1 MKIIISNSSDKPIY
15 EQIAQQI
22 KDMIVNGEI
31 SEAEMLPSIRNLAK
45 ELQISVIT
53 TKRAY
58 EELEREGYI
67 VSVPGKGSFVSA
79 QNKDLLK
86 EARIRIVEEKLA
98 EAVSAARAID
108 ISLEE
113 MQEMLKLL
121 YEEG

>member
-98 EAVSAARAID
+98 EAVSAARTID